1 MDEMDASLEAA
12 CICGFLDDLVREY
25 LAYCQRE
32 SVDDRER
39 VADKKASRKNKNR
52 FPNVAGFCRYFHIGS
67 NEYDILAAKYPDQFD
82 RLVAIFEDE
91 AFNSDVSPTLLSA
104 YLKKRL
110 GYEKNNVGEIYDGEL
125 KVVFEHDI
133 LEDGE

>member
-1 MDEMDASLEAA
+1 MDEIDASLEVA
-12 CICGFLDDLVREY
+12 CVCGFLYAFAEEY
-25 LAYCQRE
+25 LAYCQRVYE
-32 SVDDRER
+32 FSDVGAAE
-39 VADKKASRKNKNR
+39 KKASKKNKNK

-67 NEYDILAAKYPDQFD
+67 NEYDILAAKYPNQFD

-104 YLKKRL
+104 YLKRRL

-133 LEDGE
+133 MEDGE